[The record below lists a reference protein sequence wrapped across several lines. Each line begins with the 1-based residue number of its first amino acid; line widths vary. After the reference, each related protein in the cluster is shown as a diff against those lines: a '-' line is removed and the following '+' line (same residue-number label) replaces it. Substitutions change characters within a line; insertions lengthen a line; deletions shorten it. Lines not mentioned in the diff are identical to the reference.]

1 MCAVRW
7 PRGRTSPRAPTTT
20 RSWRR
25 STSKRGCLVP
35 LSARLRARTTLAVIV
50 LGLALGQ
57 AEVVSA
63 STFRVT
69 PVQVALS
76 SSSPTVL
83 LSLGNESDQELRFQ
97 VSAFA
102 WGMDV
107 QGQMVLTPTQDIVFF
122 PMLLTLAPGAERK
135 IRVGSA
141 TAAGATEKTY
151 RIFVEELPP
160 TAPSKVSPAGSQ
172 VRVLTK
178 MGIPVF
184 LQPARPESTGAIE
197 VLGFEGGNLRY
208 RIRNTGNVHFLLQ
221 SVRVRG
227 FGASGEDV
235 VNRQADGWYVL
246 AGGSRE
252 YSETLSADECTRL
265 KTLSIE
271 ARTDQDAITAHLE
284 PPAGACGPAAA
295 SGPKPRGE

>member
-1 MCAVRW
+1 
-7 PRGRTSPRAPTTT
+7 
-20 RSWRR
+20 
-25 STSKRGCLVP
+25 VP
-35 LSARLRARTTLAVIV
+35 LSARLRARTTLAGLF

-57 AEVVSA
+57 AEIVSA

-76 SSSPTVL
+76 STSPTVL

-102 WGMDV
+102 WGMDD
-107 QGQMVLTPTQDIVFF
+107 QGQMQLTPTQDIVFF

-141 TAAGATEKTY
+141 TTAGATEKTY

-160 TAPSKVSPAGSQ
+160 TASSKTATTTGSQ
-172 VRVLTK
+172 VHVLTR
-178 MGIPVF
+178 MGIPIF
-184 LQPARPESTGAIE
+184 LEPPRPESTGSIE
-197 VLGFEGGNLRY
+197 VLGLEGGRLRY
-208 RIRNTGNVHFLLQ
+208 RIHNTGNVHFLLQ
-221 SVRVRG
+221 TVRVRG

-235 VNRQADGWYVL
+235 VDRKADGWYVL

-252 YSETLSADECTRL
+252 YSETLSPDECTRL

-271 ARTDQDAITAHLE
+271 ARTDHDTITAHVE
-284 PPAGACGPAAA
+284 PPAGACGAPAAHE
-295 SGPKPRGE
+295 PKPRAE

>member
-1 MCAVRW
+1 
-7 PRGRTSPRAPTTT
+7 
-20 RSWRR
+20 
-25 STSKRGCLVP
+25 VP
-35 LSARLRARTTLAVIV
+35 LSGRLRARTTLAVTL

-76 SSSPTVL
+76 STSPTVL

-102 WGMDV
+102 WGMND
-107 QGQMVLTPTQDIVFF
+107 QGQMELTPTQDIVFF

-141 TAAGATEKTY
+141 TAVGATEKTY

-160 TAPSKVSPAGSQ
+160 SASARPSSTGSQ

-184 LQPARPESTGAIE
+184 LQPPRPESTGSIE
-197 VLGFEGGNLRY
+197 VLGFEEGRLRY
-208 RIRNTGNVHFLLQ
+208 RIRNSGNVHFLLQ
-221 SVRVRG
+221 TVRVRG
-227 FGASGEDV
+227 LGASGEDV
-235 VNRQADGWYVL
+235 VDRQTDGWYIL

-252 YSETLSADECTRL
+252 YSEMFSADECTRL

-271 ARTDQDAITAHLE
+271 ARTDRDPITAHLE

-295 SGPKPRGE
+295 TVPKPRAE